1 MQTTKRVQHSTT
13 RKNQLYYFI
22 DKTSCGQWAGLT
34 LLNYWELMHSTV
46 LRANGKESLHLL
58 VFSLADSNVYI

>member
-1 MQTTKRVQHSTT
+1 MQTTKGVRLTN
-13 RKNQLYYFI
+13 RLKNCLYYFI

-46 LRANGKESLHLL
+46 LQANGKDSLYVYLL
-58 VFSLADSNVYI
+58 GFQTH